1 MDIKQLEQYL
11 MQSDLGID
19 AKQLERF
26 LSECDLDDKGFPPEE
41 LVSYIRRQIYDFKRL
56 MAYYRCA
63 IMEIET
69 KFNVI
74 NEDFS
79 YQYERNPIESI
90 KSRLKE
96 PTSIRDKL
104 ARRGLAF
111 SAASIEENL
120 FDVAGVRVVC
130 SFVDDVY
137 RIADA
142 LVQQDDITLIRR
154 KDYIA
159 NPKENGYR
167 SLHLIVA
174 VPIFLTDQKKN
185 DERRDPAAH
194 HRHGFLG
201 LAGAP
206 AALQKRASF
215 HAGNGRRSQDLCRRF
230 HRARHPHEQPRH
242 QDPRTGKSSPL
253 THTPRISGHPP
264 IRGVIFLLKDR
275 KERRSGSASP

>member
-90 KSRLKE
+90 KSRRASA
-96 PTSIRDKL
+96 TSWR
-104 ARRGLAF
+104 A
-111 SAASIEENL
+111 AASL
-120 FDVAGVRVVC
+120 SAQPPLKKTSSTSPVC
-130 SFVDDVY
+130 AWS
-137 RIADA
+137 
-142 LVQQDDITLIRR
+142 
-154 KDYIA
+154 
-159 NPKENGYR
+159 
-167 SLHLIVA
+167 
-174 VPIFLTDQKKN
+174 
-185 DERRDPAAH
+185 
-194 HRHGFLG
+194 
-201 LAGAP
+201 AP
-206 AALQKRASF
+206 LWTMS
-215 HAGNGRRSQDLCRRF
+215 
-230 HRARHPHEQPRH
+230 
-242 QDPRTGKSSPL
+242 
-253 THTPRISGHPP
+253 I
-264 IRGVIFLLKDR
+264 
-275 KERRSGSASP
+275 ASPTRSCSRTTSR

>member
-19 AKQLERF
+19 AKQLEHF

-174 VPIFLTDQKKN
+174 VPIFLTDQKKT

-201 LAGAP
+201 KPGTSNP
-206 AALQKRASF
+206 LQS
-215 HAGNGRRSQDLCRRF
+215 
-230 HRARHPHEQPRH
+230 QPRSPGLCSWRTARVCGH
-242 QDPRTGKSSPL
+242 HLPDRPKDAAPFQADPLYGGQKGLGQRADSFRRKISSP
-253 THTPRISGHPP
+253 
-264 IRGVIFLLKDR
+264 K
-275 KERRSGSASP
+275 

>member
-26 LSECDLDDKGFPPEE
+26 LSECDLPPEE

-104 ARRGLAF
+104 ARRGL
-111 SAASIEENL
+111 
-120 FDVAGVRVVC
+120 
-130 SFVDDVY
+130 
-137 RIADA
+137 
-142 LVQQDDITLIRR
+142 
-154 KDYIA
+154 
-159 NPKENGYR
+159 
-167 SLHLIVA
+167 
-174 VPIFLTDQKKN
+174 
-185 DERRDPAAH
+185 
-194 HRHGFLG
+194 
-201 LAGAP
+201 
-206 AALQKRASF
+206 
-215 HAGNGRRSQDLCRRF
+215 
-230 HRARHPHEQPRH
+230 
-242 QDPRTGKSSPL
+242 GK
-253 THTPRISGHPP
+253 TET
-264 IRGVIFLLKDR
+264 
-275 KERRSGSASP
+275 

>member
-137 RIADA
+137 RIAANSARVA
-142 LVQQDDITLIRR
+142 LPPGSRMPAPLPPRMPVPVAQVMASS
-154 KDYIA
+154 A
-159 NPKENGYR
+159 NGEILSA
-167 SLHLIVA
+167 SLNA
-174 VPIFLTDQKKN
+174 ETSPRALT
-185 DERRDPAAH
+185 
-194 HRHGFLG
+194 
-201 LAGAP
+201 
-206 AALQKRASF
+206 S
-215 HAGNGRRSQDLCRRF
+215 
-230 HRARHPHEQPRH
+230 QPR
-242 QDPRTGKSSPL
+242 
-253 THTPRISGHPP
+253 
-264 IRGVIFLLKDR
+264 
-275 KERRSGSASP
+275 

>member
-174 VPIFLTDQKKN
+174 VPIFLTDQKKMMN
-185 DERRDPAAH
+185 VEIQLRTIAMDFWASLEHDLKYKAVREIEGIDAA
-194 HRHGFLG
+194 R
-201 LAGAP
+201 
-206 AALQKRASF
+206 
-215 HAGNGRRSQDLCRRF
+215 
-230 HRARHPHEQPRH
+230 E
-242 QDPRTGKSSPL
+242 
-253 THTPRISGHPP
+253 
-264 IRGVIFLLKDR
+264 LKDCSR
-275 KERRSGSASP
+275 IIEEVEARMQILSRALDVDD

>member
-142 LVQQDDITLIRR
+142 LVQQDDHA
-154 KDYIA
+154 D
-159 NPKENGYR
+159 PPQG
-167 SLHLIVA
+167 LHRQSEGKRLPQPA
-174 VPIFLTDQKKN
+174 SDRGGADLPHRPEKN
-185 DERRDPAAH
+185 DER
-194 HRHGFLG
+194 
-201 LAGAP
+201 
-206 AALQKRASF
+206 
-215 HAGNGRRSQDLCRRF
+215 
-230 HRARHPHEQPRH
+230 
-242 QDPRTGKSSPL
+242 
-253 THTPRISGHPP
+253 
-264 IRGVIFLLKDR
+264 
-275 KERRSGSASP
+275 

>member
-137 RIADA
+137 RIAD
-142 LVQQDDITLIRR
+142 
-154 KDYIA
+154 
-159 NPKENGYR
+159 
-167 SLHLIVA
+167 
-174 VPIFLTDQKKN
+174 QKKMMN
-185 DERRDPAAH
+185 VEIQLRTIAMDFWASLEHQLRYKKEHLFTPEMADDLKICADVSTE
-194 HRHGFLG
+194 LDTLMNN
-201 LAGAP
+201 LAI
-206 AALQKRASF
+206 KI
-215 HAGNGRRSQDLCRRF
+215 
-230 HRARHPHEQPRH
+230 HEQENPH
-242 QDPRTGKSSPL
+242 
-253 THTPRISGHPP
+253 H
-264 IRGVIFLLKDR
+264 
-275 KERRSGSASP
+275 

>member
-137 RIADA
+137 RIAANSARVA
-142 LVQQDDITLIRR
+142 LPPGSRMPSPLPPRMPVPVAQVMASS
-154 KDYIA
+154 A
-159 NPKENGYR
+159 NGEILSA
-167 SLHLIVA
+167 SLNA
-174 VPIFLTDQKKN
+174 ETSPRALT
-185 DERRDPAAH
+185 
-194 HRHGFLG
+194 
-201 LAGAP
+201 
-206 AALQKRASF
+206 S
-215 HAGNGRRSQDLCRRF
+215 
-230 HRARHPHEQPRH
+230 QPR
-242 QDPRTGKSSPL
+242 
-253 THTPRISGHPP
+253 
-264 IRGVIFLLKDR
+264 
-275 KERRSGSASP
+275 

>member
-142 LVQQDDITLIRR
+142 LVQQDDSPLIRR

-174 VPIFLTDQKKN
+174 VPIFLTDQKKMMN
-185 DERRDPAAH
+185 VEIQLRTIAMDFWASLEHQLRYKKEHLFTPEMADDLKICADVSTE
-194 HRHGFLG
+194 LDTLMNN
-201 LAGAP
+201 LAI
-206 AALQKRASF
+206 KI
-215 HAGNGRRSQDLCRRF
+215 
-230 HRARHPHEQPRH
+230 HEQENPH
-242 QDPRTGKSSPL
+242 
-253 THTPRISGHPP
+253 H
-264 IRGVIFLLKDR
+264 
-275 KERRSGSASP
+275 

>member
-137 RIADA
+137 RIAANSARVA
-142 LVQQDDITLIRR
+142 LPPGSRMPSPLPPRM
-154 KDYIA
+154 
-159 NPKENGYR
+159 P
-167 SLHLIVA
+167 
-174 VPIFLTDQKKN
+174 VPIAQVMASSANGEILSASLNAETSPRALT
-185 DERRDPAAH
+185 
-194 HRHGFLG
+194 
-201 LAGAP
+201 
-206 AALQKRASF
+206 S
-215 HAGNGRRSQDLCRRF
+215 
-230 HRARHPHEQPRH
+230 QPR
-242 QDPRTGKSSPL
+242 
-253 THTPRISGHPP
+253 
-264 IRGVIFLLKDR
+264 
-275 KERRSGSASP
+275 

>member
-11 MQSDLGID
+11 MQGDLGID

-41 LVSYIRRQIYDFKRL
+41 LVNYIRRQIYDFKRL

-104 ARRGLAF
+104 ARRGFPF

-137 RIADA
+137 RIAANSARVA
-142 LVQQDDITLIRR
+142 LPPGSRMPSPLPPRM
-154 KDYIA
+154 
-159 NPKENGYR
+159 P
-167 SLHLIVA
+167 
-174 VPIFLTDQKKN
+174 VPIAQVMASSANGEILSASLNAETSPRALT
-185 DERRDPAAH
+185 
-194 HRHGFLG
+194 
-201 LAGAP
+201 
-206 AALQKRASF
+206 S
-215 HAGNGRRSQDLCRRF
+215 
-230 HRARHPHEQPRH
+230 QPR
-242 QDPRTGKSSPL
+242 
-253 THTPRISGHPP
+253 
-264 IRGVIFLLKDR
+264 
-275 KERRSGSASP
+275 

>member
-90 KSRLKE
+90 KSRRASA
-96 PTSIRDKL
+96 TSWR
-104 ARRGLAF
+104 A
-111 SAASIEENL
+111 AASPSAQPPLKKISSTSP
-120 FDVAGVRVVC
+120 VC
-130 SFVDDVY
+130 AWS
-137 RIADA
+137 
-142 LVQQDDITLIRR
+142 
-154 KDYIA
+154 
-159 NPKENGYR
+159 
-167 SLHLIVA
+167 
-174 VPIFLTDQKKN
+174 
-185 DERRDPAAH
+185 
-194 HRHGFLG
+194 
-201 LAGAP
+201 AP
-206 AALQKRASF
+206 LWTMS
-215 HAGNGRRSQDLCRRF
+215 
-230 HRARHPHEQPRH
+230 
-242 QDPRTGKSSPL
+242 T
-253 THTPRISGHPP
+253 
-264 IRGVIFLLKDR
+264 
-275 KERRSGSASP
+275 ASPTRSCNRTTSR

>member
-174 VPIFLTDQKKN
+174 VPIFLTDQKKMMN
-185 DERRDPAAH
+185 VEIQLRYKKEHLFTPEMADDLKICADVSTELDT
-194 HRHGFLG
+194 LMNN
-201 LAGAP
+201 LAI
-206 AALQKRASF
+206 KI
-215 HAGNGRRSQDLCRRF
+215 
-230 HRARHPHEQPRH
+230 HEQENPH
-242 QDPRTGKSSPL
+242 
-253 THTPRISGHPP
+253 H
-264 IRGVIFLLKDR
+264 
-275 KERRSGSASP
+275 

>member
-90 KSRLKE
+90 KSRRASA
-96 PTSIRDKL
+96 TNWR
-104 ARRGLAF
+104 A
-111 SAASIEENL
+111 AASLSAQPPLKKISSTSP
-120 FDVAGVRVVC
+120 VC
-130 SFVDDVY
+130 AWS
-137 RIADA
+137 
-142 LVQQDDITLIRR
+142 
-154 KDYIA
+154 
-159 NPKENGYR
+159 
-167 SLHLIVA
+167 
-174 VPIFLTDQKKN
+174 
-185 DERRDPAAH
+185 
-194 HRHGFLG
+194 
-201 LAGAP
+201 AP
-206 AALQKRASF
+206 LWTMS
-215 HAGNGRRSQDLCRRF
+215 
-230 HRARHPHEQPRH
+230 
-242 QDPRTGKSSPL
+242 T
-253 THTPRISGHPP
+253 
-264 IRGVIFLLKDR
+264 
-275 KERRSGSASP
+275 ASPTRSCNRTTSR